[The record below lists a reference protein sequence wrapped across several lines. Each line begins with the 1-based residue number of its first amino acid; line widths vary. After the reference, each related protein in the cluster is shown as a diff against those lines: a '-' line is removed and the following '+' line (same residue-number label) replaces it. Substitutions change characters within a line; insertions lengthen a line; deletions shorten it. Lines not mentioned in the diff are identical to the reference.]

1 MFRASSA
8 HLQEDIVVYRQ
19 HMVPSLS
26 IRVLV
31 ACRYAARVSGRLNNK
46 VFVRILSVSGPNFDS
61 WIDFFLC
68 YCSLNSGLMKYQRK
82 QFSALA
88 NRVLIHPELSHWT

>member
-8 HLQEDIVVYRQ
+8 HHQEDIDVYKQ

-31 ACRYAARVSGRLNNK
+31 TCRYAARVRTHRESDGTICCLYTNM
-46 VFVRILSVSGPNFDS
+46 SS
-61 WIDFFLC
+61 W
-68 YCSLNSGLMKYQRK
+68 RW
-82 QFSALA
+82 ALDA
-88 NRVLIHPELSHWT
+88 RNM